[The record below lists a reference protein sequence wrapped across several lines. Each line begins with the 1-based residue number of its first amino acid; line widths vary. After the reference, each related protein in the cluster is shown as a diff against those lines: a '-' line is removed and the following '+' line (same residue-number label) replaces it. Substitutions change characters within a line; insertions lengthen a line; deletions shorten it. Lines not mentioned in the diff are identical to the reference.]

1 MKSNF
6 LRPFYFIIWIL
17 PYKQPQNSCMD
28 CNPELSPKL
37 TFYATDK
44 TQGAYIMELVSDMK
58 KPRALYEVQLFE
70 TFLFHYLDFAL

>member
-37 TFYATDK
+37 TFYAVDK
-44 TQGAYIMELVSDMK
+44 TQGDMK
-58 KPRALYEVQLFE
+58 KPRALYGPIWV
-70 TFLFHYLDFAL
+70 